1 MRPGNARTSLTAL
14 SGIKAKFEELPLD
27 PICMRLGATRRDSV
41 PVHFTHGGTAS
52 VNLRPGNARPSLTD
66 HHDTVHVYRR
76 IKEKFLKALKS
87 LIRQLKAPVRLL

>member
-27 PICMRLGATRRDSV
+27 PNCMRLGATRRDSV

-52 VNLRPGNARPSLTD
+52 VNLRPGNARPSLTALAG
-66 HHDTVHVYRR
+66 
-76 IKEKFLKALKS
+76 IKAEVDELLLDLICMRLATQRLFCKAF
-87 LIRQLKAPVRLL
+87 